1 MLNQTPEQKA
11 SLSVRIEH
19 LIETDLKQTIG
30 FYINRYKKT
39 FDRKLGLT
47 EDDLM
52 NDIREQVWKGLLTW
66 NAKGKANLKT
76 YLNSLISNRFLT
88 LLKKSSIDK
97 YSSLEYYADAYAAAS
112 IDPDLTVTEDTGE
125 SVFERRQEM
134 LKDKEVLSDDEEQKI
149 FSDLILGY
157 SIPEMMTR
165 HKLARVK
172 VISLINKINKR
183 VSERRSNTSR
193 GAL

>member
-11 SLSVRIEH
+11 NLSVRIEH

-183 VSERRSNTSR
+183 VTERRSNTSR